1 MCSSL
6 GFLAGL
12 VVKTG
17 NEGDVRDAG
26 LIPGWGG
33 APGGGNGKLLQYPG
47 IVGNPMD
54 RGAQQATTH
63 GVPKS
68 HTSLSVHICAHT
80 CMCVHT
86 HTSLEEAVTA
96 RTQTTELCRIMEP
109 LHVCDTAGSFKQRC
123 AFLFAF

>member
-6 GFLAGL
+6 GFLAGSA
-12 VVKTG
+12 VKTG

-47 IVGNPMD
+47 ILGNPMD
-54 RGAQQATTH
+54 RGAQQATFH

-68 HTSLSVHICAHT
+68 HTSLSVHMCARART
-80 CMCVHT
+80 HT
-86 HTSLEEAVTA
+86 HL
-96 RTQTTELCRIMEP
+96 
-109 LHVCDTAGSFKQRC
+109 
-123 AFLFAF
+123 